1 MKKLFFILATASL
14 ALNSIAGI
22 DDDTKR
28 KKDPDKYCA
37 EFRDGVLKVIHNGE
51 PLTEDVT
58 LANGTKIHT
67 DATIEKKDGSVTVMK
82 DGQCVDLAGNSDDT
96 NMGDQPGT
104 ENKGM
109 QKSDENNPD
118 INRSGEKKSDEMN
131 KSDKSGDYKS
141 GDMNKDNQ
149 DMNKSD
155 KDKTKMKKSDKSKSD
170 KTRTKKERKS
180 DVDDDNDAPLMDRPD
195 HNR

>member
-14 ALNSIAGI
+14 ALNSIAGN

-67 DATIEKKDGSVTVMK
+67 DATIEKKDGSVSVMK
-82 DGQCVDLAGNSDDT
+82 DGQCVDLEGKADDM
-96 NMGDQPGT
+96 NMGDQPG
-104 ENKGM
+104 ENKG
-109 QKSDENNPD
+109 
-118 INRSGEKKSDEMN
+118 MN
-131 KSDKSGDYKS
+131 KSDKNNPDMNTNDKSGDYDKDMNKS
-141 GDMNKDNQ
+141 GDYNKDI
-149 DMNKSD
+149 NKSD
-155 KDKTKMKKSDKSKSD
+155 KDKDMKMKKSDKTKND
-170 KTRTKKERKS
+170 KTRTKKDRKS